1 MSAKPLSNSEFDQIH
16 RTFLESGILLFRDQK
31 ITREQHIAF
40 SRRFGELDNHDSLP
54 RDRHPDYPELLL
66 VTNIPKENGKPS
78 DSQVHRPAMALRH
91 VVHAGAVARLAAA
104 RHHHPAGRRRHDVHQ
119 HVPGLRRAVGRHE
132 EDDRAA
138 ARHPYRLAQ
147 GRRSELGS
155 REGAEED
162 QSADRPAG
170 GARPSRDR
178 QEGALYRREGVVL
191 RRHDGRGEQ
200 AADRLPGEA
209 RDAAAVR
216 LSPSMEAGRHH
227 PVGQS
232 LHHAHRARRLCRK
245 ARPAISSAPP

>member
-1 MSAKPLSNSEFDQIH
+1 MSITVRPLSYALGAEIQGVDLAKPLSNSEFDQIH

-119 HVPGLRRAVGRHE
+119 HVPWPTTR
-132 EDDRAA
+132 
-138 ARHPYRLAQ
+138 
-147 GRRSELGS
+147 
-155 REGAEED
+155 
-162 QSADRPAG
+162 
-170 GARPSRDR
+170 
-178 QEGALYRREGVVL
+178 
-191 RRHDGRGEQ
+191 
-200 AADRLPGEA
+200 
-209 RDAAAVR
+209 
-216 LSPSMEAGRHH
+216 
-227 PVGQS
+227 
-232 LHHAHRARRLCRK
+232 CRT
-245 ARPAISSAPP
+245 A